1 MVKRKVVKIDEG
13 KCTGCGLCIPQCVEG
28 ALRVVDGKAK
38 LVSETYCDGLGACLG
53 KCPEDA
59 ITIEE
64 RETQEFDTEAASIHM
79 AQSAGTHHDGDH
91 SSPSVSIPA
100 TEPPRFVLHQ
110 WPVQL
115 ALVSPSVSFL
125 KEADLLLVADCVP
138 FAVPD
143 FHTRF
148 LKNYVVLVACPKL
161 DDFPAHKE
169 KLTEIIKQSG
179 IKSITVLHMEVPCCS
194 GLVYL
199 AKQAITLSKKD
210 VLLKEI
216 TIGIDGDIR

>member
-1 MVKRKVVKIDEG
+1 MAKRKIVKIDED
-13 KCTGCGLCIPQCVEG
+13 KCTGCGICIPRCVEG
-28 ALRVVDGKAK
+28 ALRIVNGKAK

-64 RETQEFDTEAASIHM
+64 RESQEFDIEAANKHI
-79 AQSAGTHHDGDH
+79 AQSGGAHHDSDN
-91 SSPSVSIPA
+91 SSPITAVQA
-100 TEPPRFVLHQ
+100 AEPSRSMLRQ

-115 ALVSPSVSFL
+115 ALVSPNAPFL
-125 KEADLLLVADCVP
+125 KDADLLLIADCVP
-138 FAVPD
+138 FAFPD
-143 FHTRF
+143 LHTRF
-148 LKNYVVLVACPKL
+148 LKDNVVLVACPKL
-161 DDFPAHKE
+161 DDSQAHME
-169 KLTEIIKQSG
+169 KLGEIIRQSG

-199 AKQAITLSKKD
+199 AKQAIATSKKD

-216 TIGIDGDIR
+216 TIGIDGNIR